1 MQLTSVRQK
10 LVFLSLVALLWGC
23 SQGRQGTTA
32 AQESV
37 AAAAQDTAAPV
48 APAVAPTGRLS
59 GALGT
64 STTNPVNANDA
75 AAELTSSAVTAT
87 DGQRQFIRTAHAE
100 FRVRD
105 VYQSSLAIES
115 IVAAHGGFVVK
126 NDTGAETQSN
136 QSRSEG
142 NGKRIELSEYTTRG
156 TMVVRVPSAKTQ
168 AFLLAIVGQVEF
180 LDHRTFEAEDAQ
192 FELLRQQLASQRNQ
206 ETQQEIG
213 QAAEQGGKLDQKTD
227 ALQTRDQA
235 KAARDEALVAQKE
248 FEDKIAFSTI
258 DLSMYQTPK
267 IRATE
272 MVDVEAEFAR
282 NTPGFFE
289 RFRIS
294 LQNGWQ
300 GLLDVLIGLAA
311 VWPLWLVAAL
321 LWIVIRRFS
330 RRLSAGPNVTPNA
343 K

>member
-1 MQLTSVRQK
+1 MRLPSLRQRI
-10 LVFLSLVALLWGC
+10 VFLILVAMLWGC
-23 SQGRQGTTA
+23 SQGRHDL
-32 AQESV
+32 
-37 AAAAQDTAAPV
+37 AAAQDSTPAAQAV
-48 APAVAPTGRLS
+48 APAAPPTGRLA
-59 GALGT
+59 GEL
-64 STTNPVNANDA
+64 STPAQSQLSANDV

-87 DGQRQFIRTAHAE
+87 DAQRKFIRTAHAE
-100 FRVRD
+100 FRVKD
-105 VYQSSLAIES
+105 VYQSSLAIEN
-115 IVAAHGGFVVK
+115 IAAAHGGFVVR
-126 NDTGAETQSN
+126 NDIGAESRSN

-156 TMVVRVPSAKTQ
+156 TMVVRVPSERTQ
-168 AFLLAIVGQVEF
+168 AFLLAIVGQIEF

-192 FELLRQQLASQRNQ
+192 FQLLRLQLAAQRGQ

-213 QAAEQGGKLDQKTD
+213 QAAEQGGKLDQKTE

-235 KAARDEALVAQKE
+235 KAARDEAVVAQKE
-248 FEDKIAFSTI
+248 FDDKIAFSTI

-282 NTPGFFE
+282 NSPGFFE
-289 RFRIS
+289 RLGIS
-294 LQNGWQ
+294 LREGWQ

-311 VWPLWLVAAL
+311 LWPLWMVVGL
-321 LWIVIRRFS
+321 LWVVIRRFS
-330 RRLSAGPNVTPNA
+330 RRHSPGSYEIASD